1 MKHTGTAMPKLL
13 MGVGGAVAS
22 STSAVDT
29 LHAVG

>member
-1 MKHTGTAMPKLL
+1 MAMPKLL

-29 LHAVG
+29 LRRMGHVIIA